1 MITYD
6 RLKLI
11 IPPDQ
16 ALANKA
22 LQVSLQQIKNISTT
36 SLPSLGAAYSA
47 LETTSNLD
55 QINSLT
61 QAVPTSV
68 VDFYANTYA
77 TGSGIN
83 GTLLLTDVIGAAV
96 GVPYTVCINN
106 NVSTIN
112 SLEDL
117 GALNPLIAVYGL
129 MRDTVNG
136 VYGNAVTGPVII
148 PAAGTYSNATVAF
161 TTFLVPTAKT
171 VISAVVSAYP
181 NSVANLNS
189 ESNYMASSLVLE
201 ADNQT
206 EAGIDITLSNPS
218 RAATMSFVQSLPSY
232 GNDTTENGPAWYLEQ
247 VALSNTLGG
256 QSIIGSMRE
265 GRNIEALS
273 AAGIGQDTAVPSNS
287 PTAPPQANLIPSTTS
302 SRAAANSVVQ

>member
-1 MITYD
+1 
-6 RLKLI
+6 
-11 IPPDQ
+11 
-16 ALANKA
+16 
-22 LQVSLQQIKNISTT
+22 
-36 SLPSLGAAYSA
+36 
-47 LETTSNLD
+47 
-55 QINSLT
+55 
-61 QAVPTSV
+61 
-68 VDFYANTYA
+68 
-77 TGSGIN
+77 
-83 GTLLLTDVIGAAV
+83 
-96 GVPYTVCINN
+96 
-106 NVSTIN
+106 
-112 SLEDL
+112 
-117 GALNPLIAVYGL
+117 
-129 MRDTVNG
+129 
-136 VYGNAVTGPVII
+136 VII